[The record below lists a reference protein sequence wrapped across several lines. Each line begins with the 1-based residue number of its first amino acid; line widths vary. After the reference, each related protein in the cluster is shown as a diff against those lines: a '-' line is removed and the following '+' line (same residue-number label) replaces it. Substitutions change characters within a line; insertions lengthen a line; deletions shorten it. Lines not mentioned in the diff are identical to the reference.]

1 MHCHSIRDTLDCAIW
16 DDDRPRPVLRAVPL
30 ADQAPPSPSIAEPV
44 RVTISGAVLEIV
56 DEVAP
61 ALCTPG
67 EFLTRVM
74 RAAGVSRDRACNA
87 VAQHARQGRIR
98 RVYIRGVVYWQRV
111 AQP

>member
-1 MHCHSIRDTLDCAIW
+1 MHRHSIRDTLDCAIW
-16 DDDRPRPVLRAVPL
+16 DDDRPRPVPRAIPPAPL
-30 ADQAPPSPSIAEPV
+30 SPSITGPV

-67 EFLTRVM
+67 ELLTRVM

-87 VAQHARQGRIR
+87 VAHHARQGRIR